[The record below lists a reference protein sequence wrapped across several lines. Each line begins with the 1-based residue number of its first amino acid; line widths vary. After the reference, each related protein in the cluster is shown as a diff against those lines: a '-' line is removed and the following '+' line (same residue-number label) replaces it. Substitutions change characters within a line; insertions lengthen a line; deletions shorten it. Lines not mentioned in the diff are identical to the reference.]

1 MSKILRRPMF
11 RGGPVSSYGN
21 GIASGLA
28 EGGRVG
34 YVEGGSTSKDDIK
47 QKIIEQVMI
56 EFPDASLEDQMKIA
70 GQRLGAEESFLD
82 NSGIGSVLK
91 FGGNLALD
99 TASSVVD
106 PLLVGV
112 NTVGRTFGY
121 NPGLSANKGVEFIKK
136 GIFGE
141 NAEIYDPNDP
151 DRDEDANPDV
161 AEFFAIN
168 TSAESTGDRRE
179 REAKELLEVQKDK
192 NEKKAKIIK
201 DQKDKEIQL
210 QNYPEKSDKEVMQEY
225 MDMFK
230 ESLGGD
236 KDELNR
242 QRYLEIAKFG
252 ANLMAQPGGQSL
264 GEAVGKAGSPA
275 LEGFSKID
283 AAERAGDRQAK
294 TLGFQAALRQ
304 LEDSPLEK
312 NIKDLSKYMSKDEA
326 IKVATRQGEATN
338 NLTKRKIIDGYAAD
352 IQSSPGAPSSAVI
365 VKGLAETI
373 FDYTVK
379 EGKNI
384 SDFAPLTEK
393 TTIEKDK
400 LYYDKEGKIYKGK
413 DDGTYIK
420 VELSTSNE

>member
-1 MSKILRRPMF
+1 MSRILRRPMF
-11 RGGPVSSYGN
+11 RGGPVSSYGT
-21 GIASGLA
+21 GIATGLGYND
-28 EGGRVG
+28 GGRVG
-34 YVEGGSTSKDDIK
+34 YSEAGPVKSYEQTIKDEKRKQEILSKGFKTEEEFMQEYDKMLLANEPQILYGIDEITPGGF
-47 QKIIEQVMI
+47 IEKEQAN
-56 EFPDASLEDQMKIA
+56 FDAI
-70 GQRLGAEESFLD
+70 
-82 NSGIGSVLK
+82 
-91 FGGNLALD
+91 
-99 TASSVVD
+99 SSD
-106 PLLVGV
+106 
-112 NTVGRTFGY
+112 
-121 NPGLSANKGVEFIKK
+121 SAK
-136 GIFGE
+136 
-141 NAEIYDPNDP
+141 NAF
-151 DRDEDANPDV
+151 V
-161 AEFFAIN
+161 AEKL
-168 TSAESTGDRRE
+168 AE
-179 REAKELLEVQKDK
+179 Q
-192 NEKKAKIIK
+192 NKIIK
-201 DQKDKEIQL
+201 EAENLNIDSSLLPKNETPPL
-210 QNYPEKSDKEVMQEY
+210 ETPPPETPPPETPALKSDKEVMQEY

>member
-1 MSKILRRPMF
+1 MSRILRRPMF

-192 NEKKAKIIK
+192 NEKKAKSIQE
-201 DQKDKEIQL
+201 QKAKEIQL

-312 NIKDLSKYMSKDEA
+312 NAKALARLTGTSVKDAAVSLSKNASSGRNKLETIKIIMSSLETSPGTA
-326 IKVATRQGEATN
+326 YAVGEIMYEN
-338 NLTKRKIIDGYAAD
+338 NIKRKD
-352 IQSSPGAPSSAVI
+352 IMKHPDP
-365 VKGLAETI
+365 T
-373 FDYTVK
+373 
-379 EGKNI
+379 
-384 SDFAPLTEK
+384 K
-393 TTIEKDK
+393 TTGSEVKNKYYYFEKAGPSGEVMGK
-400 LYYDKEGKIYKGK
+400 WNGKKFILPGEEGF
-413 DDGTYIK
+413 
-420 VELSTSNE
+420 

>member
-141 NAEIYDPNDP
+141 NAEIYDSNDP

-168 TSAESTGDRRE
+168 TSAENTGDRRE
-179 REAKELLEVQKDK
+179 REAKELLEVQKEK
-192 NEKKAKIIK
+192 NEKKAKSIQE
-201 DQKDKEIQL
+201 QKAKEIQL

-294 TLGFQAALRQ
+294 TLGFQAALRK

-312 NIKDLSKYMSKDEA
+312 NAKALAKLTGTSVKDAAVSLSQNASAGRNRMDN
-326 IKVATRQGEATN
+326 I
-338 NLTKRKIIDGYAAD
+338 KIINSTLSQETTPGTALKISTFMVDNN
-352 IQSSPGAPSSAVI
+352 ISPSKVSKHPDPTKTTGNE
-365 VKGLAETI
+365 VKDRYYYFE
-373 FDYTVK
+373 K
-379 EGKNI
+379 EGPAGEFI
-384 SDFAPLTEK
+384 
-393 TTIEKDK
+393 
-400 LYYDKEGKIYKGK
+400 GKWDGK
-413 DDGTYIK
+413 KFVLPG
-420 VELSTSNE
+420 EENF